1 MKTLVIV
8 DIQNLFLASRKV
20 FGPLARIDY
29 VKLKELFKDT
39 PEDTVDAIAYILA
52 SPYHDDKKFLKFL
65 KKHDY
70 ILFRKFA
77 KLANTN
83 DTNEYSNV
91 QFKNRSWTNH
101 MVWESIKMLPNYQ
114 KLVIVSGNGAFCS
127 VIEAAKV
134 SNKPTKV
141 VSFDGTLQSELATL
155 ANSVVLLDK
164 AYIFDSASIKS
175 KYTEEENG

>member
-1 MKTLVIV
+1 
-8 DIQNLFLASRKV
+8 
-20 FGPLARIDY
+20 
-29 VKLKELFKDT
+29 
-39 PEDTVDAIAYILA
+39 
-52 SPYHDDKKFLKFL
+52 
-65 KKHDY
+65 
-70 ILFRKFA
+70 
-77 KLANTN
+77 
-83 DTNEYSNV
+83 
-91 QFKNRSWTNH
+91 

-127 VIEAAKV
+127 VIEAAKA